1 MRKMTMLV
9 SGGIGYVLGAR
20 AGRERYE
27 QIRSTALKI
36 KGNPTVQATASKAAD
51 AAKEAAPVVKD
62 KVTGAA
68 DTSSQKVQSSPTST
82 GTGYATGANSAPLGE
97 TAYPNP

>member
-27 QIRSTALKI
+27 QIRTLAAKVS
-36 KGNPTVQATASKAAD
+36 GNPTVQATARQAAD
-51 AAKEAAPVVKD
+51 KAKEAAPVVKD
-62 KVTGAA
+62 KVGDVA
-68 DTSSQKVQSSPTST
+68 DTVTQKMSSSQDDSASLGQS
-82 GTGYATGANSAPLGE
+82 
-97 TAYPNP
+97 AYPTTS

>member
-27 QIRSTALKI
+27 QIRSMAMQV
-36 KGNPTVQATASKAAD
+36 KGNPKVQATAQQAAD
-51 AAKEAAPVVKD
+51 AAKEAAPVVKE
-62 KVTGAA
+62 KVAGAA
-68 DTSSQKVQSSPTST
+68 DT
-82 GTGYATGANSAPLGE
+82 
-97 TAYPNP
+97 AYPRN

>member
-1 MRKMTMLV
+1 MLV

-51 AAKEAAPVVKD
+51 AAKDAAPVVKE
-62 KVTGAA
+62 KVAGVA
-68 DTSSQKVQSSPTST
+68 DSATQKVQSSST
-82 GTGYATGANSAPLGE
+82 DTAANGVPLQE

>member
-27 QIRSTALKI
+27 QIRSMALQV
-36 KGNPTVQATASKAAD
+36 KGNPKVQATARQAAD
-51 AAKEAAPVVKD
+51 TAKEAAPVVKD
-62 KVTGAA
+62 KVAGAA
-68 DTSSQKVQSSPTST
+68 DTASQKVQSSDQ
-82 GTGYATGANSAPLGE
+82 GTAGAPLGDSS
-97 TAYPNP
+97 YPRN